1 MLGLRERMDLDLEAR
16 LMGET
21 LIQNMSSK
29 PNHEEFKEFI
39 DLNVPTEL
47 RDDIISDSDD
57 EWYDCEVIN
66 KCRKTKK
73 TNEYR
78 P

>member
-21 LIQNMSSK
+21 LIQNMSFK

-39 DLNVPTEL
+39 DLNVPNEL
-47 RDDIISDSDD
+47 RDDI
-57 EWYDCEVIN
+57 
-66 KCRKTKK
+66 K
-73 TNEYR
+73 
-78 P
+78 